1 MLVMKLQRALLEKLI
16 LRDKVLTEE
25 EINIILDPVGM
36 TTPGISGA
44 ELKHKK

>member
-1 MLVMKLQRALLEKLI
+1 MFLANQLENLF
-16 LRDKVLTEE
+16 KVLTEE